1 MLYLFA
7 ANEYALVEK
16 AINKTVDSILPSRTP
31 FNYVRYDFREI
42 PFVDILNDAATF
54 SFDNE
59 IRVFIIDHASVMTA
73 SKEKSVNKEISK
85 DNLKLLDALKDEVH
99 FIFIVRAAS
108 VNRKNELFQFIE
120 KNGTV
125 NIEKEVDKN
134 DWYRFVTSFFKRE
147 NLKITPEAISE
158 LVNRISD
165 LGSFLNEAEKL
176 ALYGEDVTLPLVKE
190 LVTPLIEEKSYMLV
204 NAFIAGDKGLALQIY
219 EDFKVQNQEP
229 TIFIAQ
235 VGNQF
240 RLYAQV
246 YIYHE
251 LGLTN
256 EEIAQ
261 TLKVNSYRVKL
272 AMDQRRKTSLQ
283 EVFKI
288 LEALADLDYK
298 IKSGQIDRFYGFEI
312 FLLNY

>member
-16 AINKTVDSILPSRTP
+16 AINKTVDAILPIRTP
-31 FNYVRYDFREI
+31 FNFVRYDFREVL
-42 PFVDILNDAATF
+42 FEDILNDAATF
-54 SFDNE
+54 SFDDE
-59 IRVFIIDHASVMTA
+59 ARVFIIDHVSVMTT
-73 SKEKSVNKEISK
+73 SREKSLNKEISK
-85 DNLKLLDALKDEVH
+85 DSLKLLDSLKEEVH
-99 FIFIVRAAS
+99 FIFIVRS
-108 VNRKNELFQFIE
+108 SSINRKNDLFLFIE
-120 KNGTV
+120 RNGTV

-134 DWYRFVTSFFKRE
+134 DWYRFVTSFFKKAQ
-147 NLKITPEAISE
+147 LAITPEAIEE
-158 LVNRISD
+158 LISRIGD

-176 ALYGEDVTLPLVKE
+176 ALYGENITLPLVKE

-204 NAFIAGDKGLALQIY
+204 NAFIAGDKALALQIY

-229 TIFIAQ
+229 TIFISQ

-246 YIYHE
+246 FIYHE

-256 EEIAQ
+256 DEIA
-261 TLKVNSYRVKL
+261 TILKVNPYRVKL
-272 AMDQRRKTSLQ
+272 AMDQRRKTSLG

-298 IKSGQIDRFYGFEI
+298 IKSGQIDRFYGFEM

>member
-7 ANEYALVEK
+7 TNEYALVEK
-16 AINKTVDSILPSRTP
+16 TINRTVDSILTSRTP
-31 FNYVRYDFREI
+31 FNFVRYDFREI
-42 PFVDILNDAATF
+42 PFEDILSDASTF

-59 IRVFIIDHASVMTA
+59 ARVFIVDHVSVMTT
-73 SKEKSVNKEISK
+73 SREKSVNKEISK
-85 DNLKLLDALKDEVH
+85 DSLKLLDLLKEDVH
-99 FIFIVRAAS
+99 FIFIVRSTS
-108 VNRKNELFQFIE
+108 VNRKNNLFLFLE

-125 NIEKEVDKN
+125 NIEKEADKN
-134 DWYRFVTSFFKRE
+134 DWYRFVTSFFKKE
-147 NLKITPEAISE
+147 KLAITPEAVEELISR
-158 LVNRISD
+158 VAD

-176 ALYGEDVTLPLVKE
+176 ALYGENVTLPLVQQI
-190 LVTPLIEEKSYMLV
+190 VTPLIEEKSYMLV
-204 NAFIAGDKGLALQIY
+204 NAFIAGDKSLALQIY

-246 YIYHE
+246 FIYHE

-256 EEIAQ
+256 EEIAT
-261 TLKVNSYRVKL
+261 TLKQNSYRVKL

-298 IKSGQIDRFYGFEI
+298 IKSGQIDRFYGFEM